1 MKTTFIK
8 NHFLSLYVCSTVV
21 GQEEEYLS
29 LVLNLRNNMLKN
41 TITINC
47 EFFLNFSHLTNSFN
61 VDIT

>member
-1 MKTTFIK
+1 MWYEDDFYKK
-8 NHFLSLYVCSTVV
+8 NHLLSLYVCSTVV

-47 EFFLNFSHLTNSFN
+47 EFF
-61 VDIT
+61 